1 MACAGLLQWPRGAS
15 IQHFQLIEKME
26 RLQQG
31 FIEPEWLELEIT
43 ENLDMSDHNGM
54 SVIQRLREMGYGI
67 AIDDFGTGHSSLAY
81 LRSLPINKIKIDRS
95 FISELQHSNND
106 VTILKP

>member
-1 MACAGLLQWPRGAS
+1 
-15 IQHFQLIEKME
+15 ME
-26 RLQQG
+26 RLQEFG
-31 FIEPEWLELEIT
+31 IEPEWLELEIT
-43 ENLDMSDHNGM
+43 ENVAMSDLHNGM

-67 AIDDFGTGHSSLAY
+67 AIDDLAGPLLLAY

-106 VTILKP
+106 VTILKAMIRAHG